1 MGHAAPCLLCFNA
14 SSSVSAAVLHSEKEF
29 HDAAKRNDT
38 ARMEELIK
46 RGVDIRAKNNVSL
59 RFSHL
64 QAAGSAE
71 GVFEN
76 CSSETLPSSLAA
88 QSAEALKYTSQC
100 QIGPVAT
107 RQFHNTLKLRVLA
120 SGPDWEVASTE
131 EG

>member
-1 MGHAAPCLLCFNA
+1 MGHAAPCLLCFSA

-46 RGVDIRAKNNVSL
+46 RGVDVKAKTNVSP

-71 GVFEN
+71 GVFQN
-76 CSSETLPSSLAA
+76 CSSKTLPSSLAA
-88 QSAEALKYTSQC
+88 QSAKALKYTSQC

-107 RQFHNTLKLRVLA
+107 GQFHKALKLRALA
-120 SGPDWEVASTE
+120 SGPDWEVGSTG